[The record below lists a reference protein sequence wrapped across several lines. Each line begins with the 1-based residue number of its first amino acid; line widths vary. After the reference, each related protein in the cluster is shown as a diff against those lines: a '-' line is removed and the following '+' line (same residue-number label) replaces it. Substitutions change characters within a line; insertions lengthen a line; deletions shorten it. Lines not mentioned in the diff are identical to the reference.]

1 MFGVGRKEFRLLFAD
16 AAGGVGGMMTEN
28 GIPSE
33 EGSQER
39 LEKLGIGKDLS
50 GHVACVGESPGRG
63 LELQFAGVGADRA
76 WHERVSGE
84 SYVAQ
89 LTISS

>member
-1 MFGVGRKEFRLLFAD
+1 MGREEFRLLLAD
-16 AAGGVGGMMTEN
+16 AACGVGGMMTEN
-28 GIPSE
+28 GIASE

-39 LEKLGIGKDLS
+39 LEQLGIGKDLS
-50 GHVACVGESPGRG
+50 GHVTCVGESPDRRP
-63 LELQFAGVGADRA
+63 ELQIAGVGADRA